1 MGDEMMGL
9 STNHLTEVNNYSPTP
24 AEVELLEIKM
34 NPNNVGLNVTEIC
47 KLWGRSRTYYYE
59 VMKNPNFKKLLTKTS
74 VDLVY
79 DGLNDALAALKKS
92 AANPSPKA
100 NPDRRLLFEL
110 AGVSKVA
117 DGDKIM
123 IINVRNEDD

>member
-1 MGDEMMGL
+1 MRL
-9 STNHLTEVNNYSPTP
+9 KSRFKNLVN
-24 AEVELLEIKM
+24 
-34 NPNNVGLNVTEIC
+34 
-47 KLWGRSRTYYYE
+47 
-59 VMKNPNFKKLLTKTS
+59 KTS
-74 VDLVY
+74 LLVR
-79 DGLNDALAALKKS
+79 DGLGEVIAALKKS
-92 AANPSPKA
+92 ASNPSPKA

>member
-1 MGDEMMGL
+1 MSELVEL
-9 STNHLTEVNNYSPTP
+9 STNNTTKVDDYTPTP
-24 AEVELLEIKM
+24 AEIRILEIVL
-34 NPNNVGLNVTEIC
+34 NPEYAGKSVTEKC
-47 KLWGRSRTYYYE
+47 QAANVSRETWY
-59 VMKNPNFKKLLTKTS
+59 KSHKKKEFRELVNKTS
-74 VDLVY
+74 LDLVR
-79 DGLNDALAALKKS
+79 DGLGEVIAALKKS
-92 AANPSPKA
+92 ASNPSPKA